1 MHIGEAQIDRASSR
15 GEEGA
20 HARAVRFLL
29 RLQRVTEA
37 LTPQLRTDE
46 IARTIVDA
54 ATQVLGAD
62 IAGLFMPDGDV
73 LQPIARS
80 GDPTETSWDGAAE
93 VALDSPLAIAEAF
106 RSGRTIW
113 APRNEEWRRLFPSAP
128 PHYHRDVEG
137 VLAVP
142 LRSDGEAARGVLGAL
157 FRRPDALD
165 EDERRLATT
174 IGQQAAQAI
183 ERALL
188 FESERDLAD
197 RATALRK
204 VAAGLAAAIAAGDVA
219 DVLVGAA
226 AQAVGAQAAA
236 VGLVD
241 LDTDTVRL
249 ARTVGAD
256 PIDIERCVRSGIRW
270 PGSAAMAGR
279 GPVWIRDVQ
288 QLRSEFPD
296 LPVTTAVADE
306 VSSMSWASVPLV
318 STSGV
323 LGFYHACLAGTRRE
337 GDATMAELR
346 TIAAQAS
353 QALDRARLF
362 EQQREVAETLQRS
375 LLPRER
381 PSIDGLSIATR
392 YRAGAEHL
400 DVGGDWYEVV
410 AVSPDVVGLAIGD
423 VVGRGVEAAS
433 TMGQL
438 RSALRALA
446 MQGIGPRAVL
456 DGLEVFAQRTPGA
469 ALATVIYGELDTQTG
484 EFRFC
489 CAGHPPPLLET
500 EGEVEVLQGGRS
512 PLLGVGP
519 VGPRAEATAH
529 LAAGATLLLYT
540 DGLVE
545 RRGEHFD
552 RGIQRLARA
561 LGATATLEI
570 ERRADAVL
578 LRMLYD
584 TAQRDDVAVLCVCRT
599 PAVDRRFSEK
609 LHPHAAELSS
619 LRMRLGAWLT
629 REGVDTAS
637 VDTVVLAANEA
648 LANAIEHGRHGK
660 HKVAVTAWTST
671 SSVTVEV
678 RDRGTWRNDPSDEDR
693 GHGLLLMRATMD
705 TISIEPS
712 RDGTTVRMQ
721 RSIRATA
728 G

>member
-1 MHIGEAQIDRASSR
+1 
-15 GEEGA
+15 
-20 HARAVRFLL
+20 
-29 RLQRVTEA
+29 
-37 LTPQLRTDE
+37 
-46 IARTIVDA
+46 
-54 ATQVLGAD
+54 
-62 IAGLFMPDGDV
+62 
-73 LQPIARS
+73 
-80 GDPTETSWDGAAE
+80 
-93 VALDSPLAIAEAF
+93 
-106 RSGRTIW
+106 
-113 APRNEEWRRLFPSAP
+113 
-128 PHYHRDVEG
+128 
-137 VLAVP
+137 
-142 LRSDGEAARGVLGAL
+142 
-157 FRRPDALD
+157 
-165 EDERRLATT
+165 
-174 IGQQAAQAI
+174 
-183 ERALL
+183 
-188 FESERDLAD
+188 
-197 RATALRK
+197 
-204 VAAGLAAAIAAGDVA
+204 
-219 DVLVGAA
+219 
-226 AQAVGAQAAA
+226 
-236 VGLVD
+236 
-241 LDTDTVRL
+241 
-249 ARTVGAD
+249 
-256 PIDIERCVRSGIRW
+256 
-270 PGSAAMAGR
+270 
-279 GPVWIRDVQ
+279 
-288 QLRSEFPD
+288 
-296 LPVTTAVADE
+296 
-306 VSSMSWASVPLV
+306 MSWASVPLV

-323 LGFYHACLAGTRRE
+323 LGFYHACLAGPRRE

-512 PLLGVGP
+512 PLLGVGL
-519 VGPRAEATAH
+519 VGPRPEATAH

-545 RRGEHFD
+545 RREEHFD

-570 ERRADAVL
+570 ERRADAML

-584 TAQRDDVAVLCVCRT
+584 TAQRDDVAVLCVCRA
-599 PAVDRRFSEK
+599 PATDRRFSEK

-678 RDRGTWRNDPSDEDR
+678 RDRGTWRDDPERR
-693 GHGLLLMRATMD
+693 GPRPRAAVDARDHGHD
-705 TISIEPS
+705 PSIEPS